1 MVSSPATMRIN
12 LKYADVGMFIE
23 RYAVNISRGGVF
35 IPARSPRE
43 VGALVRFEFLLA
55 GGTPVL
61 RGEGQVIWV
70 KPYDPEQPRRVH
82 GMGLR
87 FTRLDPDSRQVLD
100 RVLTWKREHQQESG
114 ETTTEEGVSAVVA
127 EPSLPNVQS
136 LPPPR
141 PVPAPPLQALPTPAP
156 PLAPLPTPLPS
167 LVTPM
172 APLQAQDETP
182 TPAPGDRAE
191 VEQREAVA
199 ELWQASQSQVIRAAR
214 TIAVMTVAQHYYPE
228 DTVLEELLRPLR
240 IPLPASDEDAVHLLR
255 DLLAR
260 GRWATQAP

>member
-1 MVSSPATMRIN
+1 MRIN

-35 IPARSPRE
+35 IPARSPKE

-87 FTRLDPDSRQVLD
+87 FTRLDPESRQVLD
-100 RVLTWKREHQQESG
+100 RVLAWKREHQQESG

-136 LPPPR
+136 LPPS
-141 PVPAPPLQALPTPAP
+141 PLQALPTLQALPPLPKPTPAP
-156 PLAPLPTPLPS
+156 PTLAPLPTPPPS

-172 APLQAQDETP
+172 APLQAQDEAP
-182 TPAPGDRAE
+182 TPAPVERAE
-191 VEQREAVA
+191 AEQREAVA

-260 GRWATQAP
+260 GRWAEPNW